1 MWETFIGIHNQLRRE
16 SGYAYWLY
24 VYGFCANH
32 FTGSVNGL
40 KKLNSVGKVNS
51 FLKENGF
58 QINDS
63 GGEIKGTP
71 AGLLEQ
77 SSSKSE
83 RIPVDF
89 EEGTFEI
96 PGCYYEFA
104 RSYSDGDGQFCFG

>member
-1 MWETFIGIHNQLRRE
+1 MHNQLRRE
-16 SGYAYWLY
+16 SEYAAWLY

-40 KKLNSVGKVNS
+40 KKFNSVEKVNS

-63 GGEIKGTP
+63 GGEIKDTS
-71 AGLLEQ
+71 ADLLEQ
-77 SSSKSE
+77 LSIKSE
-83 RIPVDF
+83 MIMVDF

-104 RSYSDGDGQFCFG
+104 RR